1 MVEER
6 GQTENQGRMDQ
17 DNRGFDSMSNPRY
30 DEMSRGAESL
40 ADNNREESSGRRT
53 SNRGFAAMDPEKQRR
68 IASEGGRAAHR
79 QGVAHE
85 WSRDEARAAGR
96 KGGQIV
102 SRNREHM
109 SEIGRKGG
117 QSSGQRRQRISN
129 ADSGTEER
137 RID

>member
-1 MVEER
+1 MAER
-6 GQTENQGRMDQ
+6 GQTDNQGRMDQ
-17 DNRGFDSMSNPRY
+17 ENRGFGPMNNPQQNQMER
-30 DEMSRGAESL
+30 SGQESPES
-40 ADNNREESSGRRT
+40 NREEANGRKT

-85 WSRDEARAAGR
+85 WSRDEAREAGR

-102 SRNREHM
+102 SQNRDHM

-117 QSSGQRRQRISN
+117 QSSGQRRQRGN
-129 ADSGTEER
+129 EENGNM
-137 RID
+137 

>member
-6 GQTENQGRMDQ
+6 GLQENMERQVNENRSFSSPDSQQLAVPGMNEERGSTETERKG
-17 DNRGFDSMSNPRY
+17 
-30 DEMSRGAESL
+30 
-40 ADNNREESSGRRT
+40 T
-53 SNRGFAAMDPEKQRR
+53 SNRGFAAMDPERQKR
-68 IASEGGRAAHR
+68 IASEGGRAAHK

-85 WSRDEARAAGR
+85 WSKDEAREAGR

-117 QSSGQRRQRISN
+117 QSSGSKRSN
-129 ADSGTEER
+129 NNGGER
-137 RID
+137 

>member
-1 MVEER
+1 MAER
-6 GQTENQGRMDQ
+6 GQTDNQGRMDQ
-17 DNRGFDSMSNPRY
+17 ESRGMGSMGNPQQT
-30 DEMSRGAESL
+30 EMSRTGMDDAG
-40 ADNNREESSGRRT
+40 NGREDSNGRKT

-85 WSRDEARAAGR
+85 WSRDEAREAGR

-102 SRNREHM
+102 SQNRDHM

-117 QSSGQRRQRISN
+117 QSSGQRRQRNS
-129 ADSGTEER
+129 EER
-137 RID
+137 GEM